1 MYGFIY
7 MTINNING
15 KRYIGKKK
23 YGRDDDKY
31 LGSGKLL
38 KQAINKYG
46 RENFSR
52 YILCEAKDHNELNT
66 LEKYYINKFNAQE
79 RKDFYNIS
87 SGGDWGDITKGMTKE
102 EYNKWRLKISEN
114 NKWRGKKRI
123 EHSNNM
129 KGEKNHFYNKKHTDE
144 TKKKISQSLK
154 GKFIGENNHF
164 YGKKHSEETKEK
176 IRKKAIGRK
185 LTEETKKK
193 IKRIGK
199 DNGKSKSV
207 IINFNDGKILEFE
220 SLTQTMSSL
229 SVSQYLLW
237 KMINNNENV
246 LNKYNIKNIIV
257 KGE

>member
-52 YILCEAKDHNELNT
+52 YILCEAKDYNELNT

-144 TKKKISQSLK
+144 TKKKI
-154 GKFIGENNHF
+154 
-164 YGKKHSEETKEK
+164 
-176 IRKKAIGRK
+176 
-185 LTEETKKK
+185 
-193 IKRIGK
+193 KRIGK

-220 SLTQTMSSL
+220 SLTQTISSL

>member
-52 YILCEAKDHNELNT
+52 YILCEAKDYNELNT

-144 TKKKISQSLK
+144 TKKKI
-154 GKFIGENNHF
+154 
-164 YGKKHSEETKEK
+164 
-176 IRKKAIGRK
+176 
-185 LTEETKKK
+185 
-193 IKRIGK
+193 KRIGK